1 MSEYSD
7 FNNQIPIP
15 KLDPLRVGEVMGSD
29 AFSVGD
35 WALLRTWENKPVKVT
50 SLHQDLIFVDRGR
63 GESLEDT
70 RVNHHPEELGYPLDH
85 RFWSLHQKQSYLR
98 CHFDRKLLNRW
109 EKTSN
114 VFGHISD
121 ALKAFLIG
129 AMVSIFA
136 LIILGFWSYY
146 KISGRL
152 NNVINSSSSQ

>member
-1 MSEYSD
+1 MNEYSD
-7 FNNQIPIP
+7 FNNQIPTP
-15 KLDPLRVGEVMGSD
+15 KLDPLLMGEVMGAD
-29 AFSVGD
+29 AFSEGD
-35 WALLRTWENKPVKVT
+35 WVLLRSEENKPTKVT
-50 SLHQDLIFVDRGR
+50 VCRQDFVFVDQGT
-63 GESLEDT
+63 GESFKNTLMKYY
-70 RVNHHPEELGYPLDH
+70 PEELGYPLDH

-98 CHFDRKLLNRW
+98 CHFERKLLNRW
-109 EKTSN
+109 EKTSK

-136 LIILGFWSYY
+136 LMIVGFWSYY

>member
-1 MSEYSD
+1 MSKYGN
-7 FNNQIPIP
+7 FNHHLPSP

-35 WALLRTWENKPVKVT
+35 WVLLRTWENKPVKVT
-50 SLHQDLIFVDRGR
+50 SLHQDLVFVDQGM
-63 GESLEDT
+63 GESFEDT
-70 RVNHHPEELGYPLDH
+70 LVKYYPDELGYPLDH

-109 EKTSN
+109 EKTSK

-136 LIILGFWSYY
+136 LMIVGFWSYY

>member
-1 MSEYSD
+1 MSEYSN
-7 FNNQIPIP
+7 FNSHIPTP
-15 KLDPLRVGEVMGSD
+15 KLDPLHVGEVMGSD

-35 WALLRTWENKPVKVT
+35 WALLRKEENKPVKVT
-50 SLHQDLIFVDRGR
+50 SLHQDFIFVDQLMEEGF
-63 GESLEDT
+63 EDFLVQ
-70 RVNHHPEELGYPLDH
+70 RYPEELGYPLDH

-98 CHFDRKLLNRW
+98 CHFDRKLLNRRQ
-109 EKTSN
+109 KTSK

-121 ALKAFLIG
+121 VLKAFLIG